1 MNMSKILR
9 CLVLGAVV
17 LALANGAPVLAA
29 DDVVRKGVDLWSTV
43 EGFAQTSF
51 AGDPIPADFFCPGS
65 KPFNGTIIFKGKPL
79 VAEPASSL
87 GSIDTVVQR
96 LDDASFDDKGEAST
110 RIRLMALSLV
120 SAKPVE
126 TSCGAYDAAV
136 SLAEEQPTTTMRI
149 RRTGAN
155 GGTYLAPLALNV
167 KIELTPVAGNR
178 NPRRE
183 MIRRIDLGPGTNS
196 VWTYTVTPRYK
207 GRVRIDTDGDGRT
220 DSVLPAASNFL
231 AGVSPATPAALASF
245 SSVSS
250 APIACPK
257 GQCPR
262 QSCHCNPDPDTWDPY
277 AGGSGCEADHLHC
290 VWVCVSETDRIC
302 RSVAEPLPD
311 DPAGPATPIE

>member
-1 MNMSKILR
+1 MNMSKTLR
-9 CLVLGAVV
+9 CQVLGAVV
-17 LALANGAPVLAA
+17 LALAAGAPVLAA

-96 LDDASFDDKGEAST
+96 LDDASFDEKGETST

-126 TSCGAYDAAV
+126 TSCGAYDVAV
-136 SLAEEQPTTTMRI
+136 SLADEQPTTTMRI
-149 RRTGAN
+149 RRTEAN

-167 KIELTPVAGNR
+167 KVEFTPAAGNKNARRELT
-178 NPRRE
+178 
-183 MIRRIDLGPGTNS
+183 RRIDLGPGTRS

-207 GRVRIDTDGDGRT
+207 GRVRIDTNGDGRP

-231 AGVSPATPAALASF
+231 AGVSPATPAALSSF
-245 SSVSS
+245 SVSS
-250 APIACPK
+250 APIACPPPL
-257 GQCPR
+257 CPK
-262 QSCHCNPDPDTWDPY
+262 QSCHCNPDSDSWDPN
-277 AGGSGCEADHLHC
+277 ATGTGCEADHLHC
-290 VWVCVSETDRIC
+290 VWVCVSSPSEACISIDEPADPVDPSDTD
-302 RSVAEPLPD
+302 L
-311 DPAGPATPIE
+311 

>member
-9 CLVLGAVV
+9 CLALGAVV
-17 LALANGAPVLAA
+17 FALAAGAPVLAE
-29 DDVVRKGVDLWSTV
+29 DDVVRKGVDLWATV

-51 AGDPIPADFFCPGS
+51 VGDPIPADFFCPGS

-79 VAEPASSL
+79 VAEPANSL
-87 GSIDTVVQR
+87 GAIDTVVQR

-126 TSCGAYDAAV
+126 TSCGSYDVAV
-136 SLAEEQPTTTMRI
+136 SLADEQPTTTMRI

-167 KIELTPVAGNR
+167 KVEFTPVAGNE
-178 NPRRE
+178 NARRE
-183 MIRRIDLGPGTNS
+183 ITRRIDLGPGTRS
-196 VWTYTVTPRYK
+196 VWTYTVAPRYK
-207 GRVRIDTDGDGRT
+207 GRVRIDTNGDGRT
-220 DSVLPAASNFL
+220 DSALPAASNFL

-250 APIACPK
+250 APIACPPP
-257 GQCPR
+257 QCPR
-262 QSCHCNPDPDTWDPY
+262 QSCHCNPDAESWDPY
-277 AGGSGCEADHLHC
+277 ADGSGCNSDHLHC
-290 VWVCVSETDRIC
+290 VWVCVSEPDRACARIDKPLEPFDPSDTD
-302 RSVAEPLPD
+302 L
-311 DPAGPATPIE
+311 